1 MDKLSYDEIFKNILS
16 ITGNELS
23 NIEQTF
29 LLFHA
34 IFLKHNFIYKENRI
48 IDGDWNKEYGKAV
61 FEYTF
66 KNAKV
71 ILELKKDPNANNIL
85 ISLQSK
91 GPNNNNVNINTT
103 IREDDEK
110 ITKINFENLN
120 DSIIDSENFVKSTYI
135 EEVKNSLSSGTNS
148 NSNFNVNY
156 SNYEENRY
164 FRSGGEVDPNRLLI
178 TNINQGGYN
187 PIPNPYF
194 STGGGSVGGN
204 LVGPTSDIFTGHMF
218 PQPMP
223 GIHPTIR
230 YDPIGPFGTFGGPP
244 KKNDKTT
251 DPFRGGN
258 PFGSGFP
265 PNGKGP
271 FGGNPFG

>member
-1 MDKLSYDEIFKNILS
+1 MDKLSYDEIFKKILS
-16 ITGNELS
+16 ITGNELG
-23 NIEQTF
+23 NIEQIF

-34 IFLKHNFIYKENRI
+34 IFLKHNFSYKDNKF
-48 IDGDWNKEYGKAV
+48 IDNEWNKEYGKAL
-61 FEYTF
+61 FEYSY

-71 ILELKKDPNANNIL
+71 SLELKRDTNAENIQ
-85 ISLQSK
+85 ISIQSSVI
-91 GPNNNNVNINTT
+91 NNNRSNFNTT
-103 IREDDEK
+103 LSENDEK

-120 DSIIDSENFVKSTYI
+120 ETIKDLENFVETTYI
-135 EEVKNSLSSGTNS
+135 NEIEKSLSSGFLN
-148 NSNFNVNY
+148 NFNNNSQGNNNNNNY
-156 SNYEENRY
+156 NFYREE
-164 FRSGGEVDPNRLLI
+164 FDPNSLLR
-178 TNINQGGYN
+178 TNLGQGVYN
-187 PIPNPYF
+187 PMVNPYF

-204 LVGPTSDIFTGHMF
+204 LVGPTSDIFTGHMY

-230 YDPIGPFGTFGGPP
+230 YDPIGPFGTFGGPQ
-244 KKNDKTT
+244 KKDDKKAT

>member
-1 MDKLSYDEIFKNILS
+1 MDKLEYDEIFKNILS

-23 NIEQTF
+23 NLEQTF

-34 IFLKHNFIYKENRI
+34 IFVKHSFVYKNNRI
-48 IDGDWNKEYGKAV
+48 IDGEWNKEYGKAL
-61 FEYTF
+61 FEYTY
-66 KNAKV
+66 KNAK
-71 ILELKKDPNANNIL
+71 ICMELKKDPNTNNIL
-85 ISLQSK
+85 ITLQSK
-91 GPNNNNVNINTT
+91 GQNNNNVNINST
-103 IREDDEK
+103 IKEDDQI
-110 ITKINFENLN
+110 ITNINFEKLKETIK
-120 DSIIDSENFVKSTYI
+120 DLENFVKNTFI
-135 EEVKNSLSSGTNS
+135 QEIQNSLKSSASS
-148 NSNFNVNY
+148 NINFNVN
-156 SNYEENRY
+156 SANYDEFNY
-164 FRSGGEVDPNRLLI
+164 FRSGGEVDPNSLLRI
-178 TNINQGGYN
+178 NLNQGGYN